1 MINLT
6 TEKGKPMG
14 EITRALIARVGVDL
28 AKRVIQVHAVDA
40 AGRRVVA
47 RALKRDQ
54 FMAWCAQL
62 PAGCLVA
69 MEACSSAHHWAR
81 KLRALGLDAR
91 LIAANFVSPY
101 RMEGKSGK
109 NDMTDAAAI
118 CEAASRP
125 SMRFVP
131 VKSCEQQGVMSL
143 HRVREGLK
151 EERNACI
158 NRIRGVLA
166 EFGLVFAKSPK
177 ALRAVLAD
185 VIEDASNELSAMAR
199 LVLQR
204 AFDHWRELDEH
215 MRWCDRQVGQHVRSS
230 PAAQRAAKITGIGE
244 LGASAL
250 TAGVGDF
257 RQFKGGHQ
265 FGAWL
270 GLVPSQNSSGGK
282 ASLGRITKRGDDY
295 LRTLMIQGAKS
306 AVMSAGKRDDP
317 TSRWLVQL
325 IARVGWQKA
334 CVAMANKNA
343 RILWAVMTRDEGFDA
358 RHVSVKPRSKVPLSE
373 RPASP
378 QPADCLA

>member
-1 MINLT
+1 MS
-6 TEKGKPMG
+6 

-28 AKRVIQVHAVDA
+28 AKHVIQVHAVDA

-47 RALKRDQ
+47 RSLKRDQ
-54 FMAWCAQL
+54 FIAWCAQL
-62 PAGCLVA
+62 PAGCMVA

-131 VKSCEQQGVMSL
+131 IKSCEQQGVMSL

-151 EERNACI
+151 EERSACI

-185 VIEDASNELSAMAR
+185 VIEDASNELSTMAR

-215 MRWCDRQVGQHVRSS
+215 MRWCDRQVGQHVRFSA
-230 PAAQRAAKITGIGE
+230 AAQRAAKITGIGE

-257 RQFKGGHQ
+257 HQFKGGHQ

-282 ASLGRITKRGDDY
+282 SSLGRITKRGDDY

-306 AVMSAGKRDDP
+306 AVMSAPKRDDP

-325 IARVGWQKA
+325 AARVGWQKA

-343 RILWAVMTRDEGFDA
+343 RILWAVMTRDQGFDP
-358 RHVSVKPRSKVPLSE
+358 RHVSDKPLAK
-373 RPASP
+373 RPAHERI
-378 QPADCLA
+378 ALTCTAA